1 MISARE
7 RASFAAGDLGF
18 NFIWQS
24 IELYLLFFYIEILGL
39 SPASA
44 SAIFLAGALADWL
57 ADPVIGMLIDRAAPR
72 MTMRGWVI
80 IGGPAASIALILA
93 FAEPALP
100 GNWLLVYA
108 LVAHLVLRLCYSL
121 GNIPYGALTSRIS
134 GAPEDHVT
142 LTAARM
148 QGAAIGGIIAALVYA
163 AMPTRDAHGDANFAM
178 GAVLLA
184 VLALPAFL
192 TTYFGVRERVAARA
206 AEVGSPIQQFGALM
220 RLAVGSAALRRL
232 LVTILAAGLSVTVM
246 NKSIL
251 FLFAHLDAIR
261 LGYIA
266 AIIPPLSLLL
276 TVPVWLRV
284 AQRFGRVT
292 ALIAGAV
299 LNAAAALALPLA
311 GSNIV
316 AVGVIITVALVA
328 GNGMSVMFWA
338 LIPDVV
344 DAVEIDHAGEACAAR
359 IYALAG
365 ISRKLAQALAP
376 QFVTLGLL
384 VSRGESVVP
393 GIVAVGVLTLAV
405 IIGYRPHEAGIAAAT
420 PH

>member
-1 MISARE
+1 MIAARE

-44 SAIFLAGALADWL
+44 SAIFLAGALTDWL
-57 ADPVIGMLIDRAAPR
+57 ADPLIGMLIDRAAPR
-72 MTMRGWVI
+72 MTMRGWVV
-80 IGGPAASIALILA
+80 IGGPAASAALILA

-100 GNWLLVYA
+100 GNWLLGYA
-108 LVAHLVLRLCYSL
+108 LAAHLALRVCYSL

-134 GAPEDHVT
+134 GAPEDHVA

-163 AMPTRDAHGDANFAM
+163 VMPTRGGHGDADFAM
-178 GAVLLA
+178 GAVMLA

-192 TTYFGVRERVAARA
+192 TTFFGVRERVEARGAA
-206 AEVGSPIQQFGALM
+206 VGRPMEQFGAM
-220 RLAVGSAALRRL
+220 ARLTVQSAALRRL

-276 TVPVWLRV
+276 TVPLWLRV
-284 AQRFGRVT
+284 AQHLGRVT
-292 ALIAGAV
+292 ALIIGAL
-299 LNAAAALALPLA
+299 LNVTAALALPFA
-311 GSNIV
+311 GNNV
-316 AVGVIITVALVA
+316 LAVGLIVTVALVA

-376 QFVTLGLL
+376 QFVSLGLL
-384 VSRGESVVP
+384 ISRGESVVP
-393 GIVAVGVLTLAV
+393 GIVAVGVLTVVV
-405 IIGYRPHEAGIAAAT
+405 IISYRPREVAGPYVAS
-420 PH
+420 